1 MLMPEE
7 HRKIKRGYMWLAVRI
22 LIIAAVGWIML
33 TQVFMVMQV
42 SDNGMFP
49 AVKAGDLLI
58 GFRLEKELRKDD
70 VVIYQKDGRKYI
82 GRVLGRESDM
92 IMMDDSGKLLING
105 TEQSGE
111 IVFPTYPKEGND
123 YPLCVPDNSI
133 FVLGDFRT
141 ETKDSRDFGCISL
154 QDVKAK
160 VITVFRKRNL

>member
-1 MLMPEE
+1 
-7 HRKIKRGYMWLAVRI
+7 MWLAVRI
-22 LIIAAVGWIML
+22 LIITAVGWIML

-49 AVKAGDLLI
+49 ALKAGDLLI

>member
-1 MLMPEE
+1 
-7 HRKIKRGYMWLAVRI
+7 MWLAVRI
-22 LIIAAVGWIML
+22 LIIATVGWIML
-33 TQVFMVMQV
+33 TQIFMVMQV

-92 IMMDDSGKLLING
+92 IMMDNSGKLLING

-111 IVFPTYPKEGND
+111 IAFPTYPGEGEK
-123 YPLCVPDNSI
+123 YPLRVPDNSI

-141 ETKDSRDFGCISL
+141 ETKDSRNFGCISL

-160 VITVFRKRNL
+160 VITVFRRRNL

>member
-1 MLMPEE
+1 MLRSEE
-7 HRKIKRGYMWLAVRI
+7 RGKIKRGYMWLAVRI
-22 LIIAAVGWIML
+22 LIIVAVGWIML
-33 TQVFMVMQV
+33 TQVFLVIQA

-49 AVKAGDLLI
+49 AIKAGDLLI
-58 GFRLEKELRKDD
+58 GFRLEKNLQKDD
-70 VVIYQKDGRKYI
+70 VVIYEKDGKKYI
-82 GRVLGRESDM
+82 GRVLGKEPDV
-92 IMMDDSGKLLING
+92 IMMDESGKLLVNG

-123 YPLCVPDNSI
+123 YPLRVPENSI

-160 VITVFRKRNL
+160 VITVFRRRDL

>member
-1 MLMPEE
+1 MLTPEE
-7 HRKIKRGYMWLAVRI
+7 SRKIKRGYMWLAVRI
-22 LIIAAVGWIML
+22 LIIATVGWIML

-58 GFRLEKELRKDD
+58 GFRLEKNLQKDD
-70 VVIYQKDGRKYI
+70 VVVYEKNGKKYI
-82 GRVLGRESDM
+82 GRVMGKEADVITMDES
-92 IMMDDSGKLLING
+92 GTLLVNG

-111 IVFPTYPKEGND
+111 IAFPTYPGEGEK
-123 YPLCVPDNSI
+123 YPLRVPDNSI

-141 ETKDSRDFGCISL
+141 ETKDSRNFGCISL

-160 VITVFRKRNL
+160 VITVFRRRNL

>member
-1 MLMPEE
+1 MLTPEE
-7 HRKIKRGYMWLAVRI
+7 SRKIKRGYMWLAVRI
-22 LIIAAVGWIML
+22 LIIATVGWIML
-33 TQVFMVMQV
+33 TQIFMVMQV

-92 IMMDDSGKLLING
+92 IMMDNSGKLLING

-111 IVFPTYPKEGND
+111 IAFPTYPGEGEK
-123 YPLCVPDNSI
+123 YPLRVPDNSI

-141 ETKDSRDFGCISL
+141 ETKDSRNFGCISL

-160 VITVFRKRNL
+160 VITVFRRRNL